1 MKELV
6 IISILYC
13 FDWVMDFI
21 TFGQWEKV
29 RGEQKVSFKIRK
41 QA

>member
-21 TFGQWEKV
+21 TIGQWGRV
-29 RGEQKVSFKIRK
+29 RGEERVIFKMK
-41 QA
+41 EQH